1 MIIDLTV
8 RMLIY
13 IVLSA
18 LVARYCLKSKS
29 KRHDDNGIKTPGA
42 TFF

>member
-8 RMLIY
+8 GMLIY
-13 IVLSA
+13 VVLSV

-29 KRHDDNGIKTPGA
+29 KRHDDNGIKKPRA